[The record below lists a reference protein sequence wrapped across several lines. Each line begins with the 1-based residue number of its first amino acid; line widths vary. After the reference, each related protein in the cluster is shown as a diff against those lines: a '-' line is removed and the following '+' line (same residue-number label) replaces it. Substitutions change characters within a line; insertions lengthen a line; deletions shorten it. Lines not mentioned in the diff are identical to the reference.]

1 MLRFMRSAVA
11 SMVAAALAIS
21 ISGVAVHALG
31 DHGWDLALLARAL
44 FGLPFAWVA
53 WISSERRQHSWID
66 AVVMFRSGTSVALLA
81 VLYFT
86 LQTYSPGDTF
96 TLASMKPLW
105 VAGLGMCFGLAR
117 VRWIFWPTAL
127 VAVIGVALMD
137 GARFDVGAGFLLLA
151 LGIGLLGGFSMF
163 AIDFCKNQS
172 SQFLTLHLTV
182 VMLVI
187 AMVAVLARGHV
198 TEAIHTLSIPNDFLL
213 YGLAGLTGTLYQ
225 LFKVRA
231 VKAVGANVASIIA
244 LMTTI
249 FAYTIG
255 HLVWREFPTVQ
266 GVIGIALASLPC
278 LLMLFGPGLSRP
290 LNRQM
295 AEST

>member
-1 MLRFMRSAVA
+1 
-11 SMVAAALAIS
+11 MVAYALAIS

-66 AVVMFRSGTSVALLA
+66 AVVMFGVASVALLA
-81 VLYFT
+81 VLCYPSDI
-86 LQTYSPGDTF
+86 QPGDTF

-187 AMVAVLARGHV
+187 AMVAVFEGPCHRGHSHV
-198 TEAIHTLSIPNDFLL
+198 EYSNDFLL

-249 FAYTIG
+249 FAT
-255 HLVWREFPTVQ
+255 HW
-266 GVIGIALASLPC
+266 S
-278 LLMLFGPGLSRP
+278 SRV
-290 LNRQM
+290 
-295 AEST
+295 A

>member
-1 MLRFMRSAVA
+1 
-11 SMVAAALAIS
+11 
-21 ISGVAVHALG
+21 
-31 DHGWDLALLARAL
+31 
-44 FGLPFAWVA
+44 
-53 WISSERRQHSWID
+53 
-66 AVVMFRSGTSVALLA
+66 MFRSGTSVALLA

-231 VKAVGANVASIIA
+231 VKAVGANVED
-244 LMTTI
+244 
-249 FAYTIG
+249 
-255 HLVWREFPTVQ
+255 H
-266 GVIGIALASLPC
+266 C
-278 LLMLFGPGLSRP
+278 LDDHHFCLHNWSSRV
-290 LNRQM
+290 
-295 AEST
+295 A